1 MPAGEGRQAQATR
14 VVRLNSSLRK
24 TSNAICSDPKN
35 TSNVAEIDFC
45 GTDSIVFDSKSG
57 EATAHHSVGLL
68 AEVQVSA
75 SIAKT
80 GRDWTLR
87 ALTNVP
93 PSRILAQI
101 YSESG
106 GAIWNSESALQNTV
120 EDNQIE
126 ITLPT
131 QLLQSSEAKRLQL
144 QVVNIGSP
152 DNDVIQMSEGRWEIS
167 RENWL

>member
-1 MPAGEGRQAQATR
+1 M
-14 VVRLNSSLRK
+14 
-24 TSNAICSDPKN
+24 
-35 TSNVAEIDFC
+35 
-45 GTDSIVFDSKSG
+45 
-57 EATAHHSVGLL
+57 GLL

-131 QLLQSSEAKRLQL
+131 QLLQSREAKRLQL